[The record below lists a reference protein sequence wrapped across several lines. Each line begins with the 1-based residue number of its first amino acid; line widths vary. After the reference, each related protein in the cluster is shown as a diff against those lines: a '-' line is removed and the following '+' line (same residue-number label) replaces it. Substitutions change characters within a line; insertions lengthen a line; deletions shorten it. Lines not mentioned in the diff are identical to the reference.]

1 MNLDLNS
8 VYASSGSAC
17 TSGAIDESH
26 VLKAMGI
33 ESDYIKGSL
42 RLSLSQF
49 SSEEEVHQV
58 VDIIKTTVK
67 RLRP

>member
-1 MNLDLNS
+1 
-8 VYASSGSAC
+8 
-17 TSGAIDESH
+17 